1 MNDGGGPK
9 PPVTKPTD
17 LRQRAILLIDDDDL
31 IAGSLRHQLT
41 TEGWLVDVAVDG
53 ASVDAAMGTRRYDI
67 VLVDPYLT
75 GGVDP
80 GSASILGSISRRQP
94 DASLIV
100 LTGYDSAQ
108 LERSLAPFSP
118 LLMLRKPQSIQT
130 LTKMISA
137 FSERG
142 AEATTASKRNPIQAA
157 QE

>member
-1 MNDGGGPK
+1 MSNK
-9 PPVTKPTD
+9 TD
-17 LRQRAILLIDDDDL
+17 LPQRAILLIDDDDL

-41 TEGWLVDVAVDG
+41 REGWLVDVAVDR
-53 ASVDAAMGTRRYDI
+53 ASVDASIETRRYSV

-75 GGVDP
+75 GGVEA
-80 GSASILGSISRRQP
+80 GSSSILGSISRHQP

-108 LERSLAPFSP
+108 LERTLSPFSP

-130 LTKMISA
+130 LAKMIAA

-142 AEATTASKRNPIQAA
+142 VEATTPSRNKSIQAA
-157 QE
+157 EE